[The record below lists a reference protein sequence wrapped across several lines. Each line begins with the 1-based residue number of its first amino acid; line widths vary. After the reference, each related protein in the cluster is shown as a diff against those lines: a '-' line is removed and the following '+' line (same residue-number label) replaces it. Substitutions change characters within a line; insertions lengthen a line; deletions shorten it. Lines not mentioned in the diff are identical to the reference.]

1 MKFIKNGT
9 MILIIGVIGLLAV
22 IGTVFY
28 SYYDY
33 LKPPA
38 SDTPQEI
45 AAMEI
50 KPIDVNTASAEEM
63 SALPGLSK
71 KQAQSIVEYREENGA
86 FEAAEDIINVKGI
99 GKKVYQTI
107 ALYITAT

>member
-9 MILIIGVIGLLAV
+9 MILIIGVIGLFAV

-33 LKPPA
+33 LKPPE
-38 SDTPQEI
+38 SNTPQEI

-50 KPIDVNTASAEEM
+50 EPIDINTATAEELC
-63 SALPGLSK
+63 ALPGLSK
-71 KQAQSIVEYREENGA
+71 KQAQSIVDYRDENGA
-86 FEAAEDIINVKGI
+86 FEAAEDIIDVKGI
-99 GKKVYQTI
+99 GKKAYQKI
-107 ALYITAT
+107 ALYITAK